1 MKATVSS
8 VSAKDHGLRG
18 EQPERE
24 LLGDVLGTP
33 LGPNFVP
40 AAASVYDYDYNGY
53 GTGGIAPSVFDPID
67 NGYGPGPMGPGPM
80 VGGWIG
86 LAGGVSGGYTGLA
99 GYNDGY
105 NSGGYGGYGG
115 AGRTY
120 GSFEGVSGS
129 YTGLAG
135 GVSPAFHS
143 GGVRGGAGPN
153 FVPAGG
159 AGPNFVPADNSRTRY
174 TFFGNENNSPRNYG
188 NGYGNGYGGW
198 IPAGG

>member
-8 VSAKDHGLRG
+8 VSAKNHGLRG

-53 GTGGIAPSVFDPID
+53 GTGGVAPSVFDPID

-86 LAGGVSGGYTGLA
+86 LAGGVNGAYTGLA
-99 GYNDGY
+99 GGVGPAYTEL
-105 NSGGYGGYGG
+105 GG
-115 AGRTY
+115 
-120 GSFEGVSGS
+120 GVNPA

-135 GVSPAFHS
+135 GVSGSYTLPTLALLEVS
-143 GGVRGGAGPN
+143 AGAIL
-153 FVPAGG
+153 A
-159 AGPNFVPADNSRTRY
+159 
-174 TFFGNENNSPRNYG
+174 
-188 NGYGNGYGGW
+188 
-198 IPAGG
+198 